1 MAQHFDNAALLIVH
15 PLYAILSVNQFFQE
29 NNNIGGGGGL
39 SAVASGLGEVYDG
52 GSRDKMVKVLKMQ
65 EASWPSK

>member
-1 MAQHFDNAALLIVH
+1 M
-15 PLYAILSVNQFFQE
+15 YLSVDSTKAAELMKDFSLQE
-29 NNNIGGGGGL
+29 NNNIGGGGL

-65 EASWPSK
+65 EASWPSE

>member
-1 MAQHFDNAALLIVH
+1 MKDFSLK
-15 PLYAILSVNQFFQE
+15 E